1 MEKLLARHIKDNLGI
16 YMVIFFFFL
25 GGIVFGTISLNF
37 LGEQQ
42 LIQLAAYLDNLLR
55 QFNTGTIKSDNLFYH
70 AALDA
75 LKETGLIW
83 FLGLTVIGIPLIIIF
98 VFIKGF
104 VLGFTVGFLI
114 KQKAVHGLA
123 LSLTAVMP
131 ANLLQIP
138 ALFLAAMLGISFST
152 GLIRGRIWERGI
164 LPGLLNYSLCMLLV
178 AVLLA
183 GGGLVEAYLAPVFI
197 RLVLAYI

>member
-16 YMVIFFFFL
+16 YLVIFFFFL

-42 LIQLAAYLDNLLR
+42 LLHLAAYLDNLLK
-55 QFNTGTIKSDNLFYH
+55 QFNTGTIISDNLFYH

-83 FLGLTVIGIPLIIIF
+83 FLGLTVIGIPLIVLF

-114 KQKAVHGLA
+114 QQKALYGVA

-138 ALFLAAMLGISFST
+138 ALFLAAMFGISFST
-152 GLIRGRIWERGI
+152 GLIRGKIWERGI

-178 AVLLA
+178 ALILA
-183 GGGLVEAYLAPVFI
+183 GGGLVEAYVAPFFI